1 MCQLHTLAVRGGIP
15 VWADCVFG
23 GRTVTFAEA
32 VVNGQALRHD
42 ETGKLAAFNIYFPQ
56 SSSAMLMGVSDKSPR
71 EGSRK
76 KHPHLRALDDKVIF
90 PITRIESFVYEG
102 FVHDIE
108 VEEDHSYQVHGFG
121 VSNCQVEFT
130 ICTACGNVAYDET
143 QLCNHIHY
151 FKGNE
156 FVDALGRKRKIAEL
170 CGHVLAEPGSVKF
183 IEASWVANP
192 AFEGAVLRDILNPEE
207 VADLGRKMSIA
218 FSGGPRVMLTGA
230 MGKAASF
237 PAAQG
242 QQGQPGQQGQ
252 GFDDGMD
259 KKPAPAPTG
268 DPASKAVDEL
278 ADALRQRAVDK
289 VREEM
294 KPEPGPRPNEN
305 RNNTLLKEALRY
317 PSWRLLA
324 HRVHVATG
332 RDHGR
337 TLNVLLGLIHYKSG
351 GWQAVRSAGCLTG
364 PEVLAVARF
373 LESSKRITQ
382 AGESRLYRAVLAA
395 GSVTS
400 YPDDTAFV
408 TACRTLIGRNLTPS
422 EQETL
427 LDKGRLYALGTN
439 NPSLTPRMARN
450 GA

>member
-1 MCQLHTLAVRGGIP
+1 
-15 VWADCVFG
+15 
-23 GRTVTFAEA
+23 
-32 VVNGQALRHD
+32 
-42 ETGKLAAFNIYFPQ
+42 
-56 SSSAMLMGVSDKSPR
+56 
-71 EGSRK
+71 
-76 KHPHLRALDDKVIF
+76 
-90 PITRIESFVYEG
+90 
-102 FVHDIE
+102 
-108 VEEDHSYQVHGFG
+108 
-121 VSNCQVEFT
+121 
-130 ICTACGNVAYDET
+130 
-143 QLCNHIHY
+143 
-151 FKGNE
+151 
-156 FVDALGRKRKIAEL
+156 
-170 CGHVLAEPGSVKF
+170 
-183 IEASWVANP
+183 
-192 AFEGAVLRDILNPEE
+192 
-207 VADLGRKMSIA
+207 
-218 FSGGPRVMLTGA
+218 
-230 MGKAASF
+230 
-237 PAAQG
+237 
-242 QQGQPGQQGQ
+242 
-252 GFDDGMD
+252 MD